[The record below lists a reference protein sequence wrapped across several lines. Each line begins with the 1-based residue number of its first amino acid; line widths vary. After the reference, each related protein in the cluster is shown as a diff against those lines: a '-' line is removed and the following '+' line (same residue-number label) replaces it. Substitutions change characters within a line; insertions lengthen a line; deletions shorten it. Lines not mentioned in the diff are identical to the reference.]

1 MERLLQLL
9 DELDDLRV
17 VLRVHMRSVVVT
29 LTLMAV
35 FLAALGAVMVFGP
48 PDLLAAP

>member
-1 MERLLQLL
+1 MERLLKVL
-9 DELDDLRV
+9 DDLDDLRV
-17 VLRVHMRSVVVT
+17 VFRVHLRSVVVT
-29 LTLMAV
+29 IALLTV